1 MVKDLRK
8 LRQLQALAHLRQ
20 EVELAKF
27 ARLSQTDQEIA
38 TRQAALRRAESAALR
53 VAPQSSTEARLQE
66 RFRDWSDRRLDL
78 LQGEREALKPV
89 IDAQREIAAGA
100 LGRDSVLE
108 QLAEQL
114 AQAAQRDRLKRN

>member
-1 MVKDLRK
+1 MVKDLHK

-27 ARLSQTDQEIA
+27 ARLSQADQEIA
-38 TRQAALRRAESAALR
+38 TRQAAVRRAESAALR
-53 VAPQSSTEARLQE
+53 AAPQSSTEARLQE
-66 RFRDWSDRRLDL
+66 RFRDWSGRRLDL
-78 LQGEREALKPV
+78 LQGERDALKPV
-89 IDAQREIAAGA
+89 IAAQQEIAAGA

-114 AQAAQRDRLKRN
+114 AQAARRDRFKRD